1 MDYKKKYLKYKNK
14 YIKNTRKNTNKTK
27 KTIKKIKK
35 KLSKNKIS
43 KKQSEYIIAGW
54 DTCGAYNYATNLVD
68 NYKTISFNSR
78 EDYFEWLPH
87 IKKLFTD
94 NQQVLEHNTS
104 PIIFFKN
111 SNTIKYIG
119 GNTEL
124 INLIK

>member
-1 MDYKKKYLKYKNK
+1 MDYKTKYLKYKNK
-14 YIKNTRKNTNKTK
+14 YIKNTRTNTNKR
-27 KTIKKIKK
+27 KK

-43 KKQSEYIIAGW
+43 KKLSEYIIAGW
-54 DTCGAYNYATNLVD
+54 DTCGAYHYATNLVD

-104 PIIFFKN
+104 PIIFLKN
-111 SNTIKYIG
+111 GNTIKYIG

-124 INLIK
+124 INLL